1 MKGLPVP
8 QHLLLA
14 EPLARTALSLRWLIQ
29 AEVISF
35 SYTTFLLA
43 SSMFLLSLSP

>member
-8 QHLLLA
+8 QHLLFA
-14 EPLARTALSLRWLIQ
+14 DTLARTALSLLLIQ
-29 AEVISF
+29 AKVISF

-43 SSMFLLSLSP
+43 SSVFLLSLSP